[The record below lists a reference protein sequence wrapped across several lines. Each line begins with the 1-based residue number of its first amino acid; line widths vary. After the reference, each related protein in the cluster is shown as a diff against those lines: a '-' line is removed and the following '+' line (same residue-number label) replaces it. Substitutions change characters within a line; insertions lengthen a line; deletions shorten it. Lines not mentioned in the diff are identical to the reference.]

1 MEKNRSMLLGI
12 PIFLFRHNSSPELS
26 LIFKYFSSKS
36 SEFLVIELIKSLILF
51 QSSSYFLIFALLSL
65 VEPRVKYLLLLIS

>member
-26 LIFKYFSSKS
+26 LIFKYFSSKL

-51 QSSSYFLIFALLSL
+51 QSSSYF
-65 VEPRVKYLLLLIS
+65 